1 MSIILFCRRST
12 KSKETTHA
20 RLDSGL
26 AIERLK
32 ANGVQQLELG
42 ATAATAHWGHPA
54 IETC

>member
-12 KSKETTHA
+12 KSKATTHA